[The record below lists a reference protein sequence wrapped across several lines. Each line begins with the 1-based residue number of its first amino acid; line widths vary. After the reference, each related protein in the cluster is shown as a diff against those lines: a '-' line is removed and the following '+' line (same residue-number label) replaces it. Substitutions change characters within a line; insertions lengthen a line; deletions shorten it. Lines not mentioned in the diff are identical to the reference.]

1 MTTIYVLILVFILL
15 ELFESNWQKAPTLHG
30 VMNNNYAM
38 FQKSVITY
46 FLLNPTFIYSIFL
59 VFYLNLFN
67 FWMSSIVIIKF
78 LDIGFRLHL
87 ITKMNKG
94 ISLNEILPMDIQ
106 MNSYFRYLNVV
117 IYPLTLIF
125 ALKLIYY

>member
-1 MTTIYVLILVFILL
+1 MTAIYILILVFIAL

-30 VMNNNYAM
+30 VLYNNCAM
-38 FQKSVITY
+38 FQKSVFTY

-59 VFYLNLFN
+59 AFYLNMFN
-67 FWMSSIVIIKF
+67 FWMSSIIVIKF
-78 LDIGFRLHL
+78 VDIAFRLHI

-94 ISLNEILPMDIQ
+94 IDLLEIMPMDIQ
-106 MNSYFRYLNVV
+106 MNNYFRYLNVV

-125 ALKLIYY
+125 ALNLI

>member
-15 ELFESNWQKAPTLHG
+15 ELFESTWQKAPTLHG
-30 VMNNNYAM
+30 VLNNNCAM
-38 FQKSVITY
+38 FQKNIVTY

-59 VFYLNLFN
+59 AFYLNNFN
-67 FWMSSIVIIKF
+67 FWMSSIIVIKF
-78 LDIGFRLHL
+78 IDIAFRLHI

-94 ISLNEILPMDIQ
+94 IDLLEIMPMDIQ
-106 MNSYFRYLNVV
+106 MNNYFRYLNVV

-125 ALKLIYY
+125 ALKLI